1 MVGSSVVSSTEEAL
15 AGSEGIGDVEEAIEV
30 LEDDDW
36 VVTEEAEERLAQENL
51 GDGATVAGSE
61 GFGSY
66 HKI

>member
-1 MVGSSVVSSTEEAL
+1 MVGSSTVSSTEEAL

-36 VVTEEAEERLAQENL
+36 VVTEEAEERFAQENF
-51 GDGATVAGSE
+51 GDGATFAGSE